1 MRRDKAIIEKL
12 TEIKDYTEK
21 YNTRAT
27 TYQIK
32 LIDKYRDVL
41 ERNGLLE
48 EFKTLLD
55 DFEKRKEHLKSG
67 FDSIIPGGR
76 GSGTLVQ
83 GHLRR
88 NRDGSISS
96 VSSYSRRS

>member
-1 MRRDKAIIEKL
+1 MISRDEGIIEKL
-12 TEIKDYTEK
+12 TEIKNYTEM

-32 LIDKYRDVL
+32 LVNQYRDVL
-41 ERNGLLE
+41 ERNGLLN
-48 EFKTLLD
+48 EFKALLD
-55 DFEKRKEHLKSG
+55 DYEKRKENLKSG
-67 FDSIIPGGR
+67 FDSVIPGGFGR
-76 GSGTLVQ
+76 GSTYVQ

-96 VSSYSRRS
+96 VRG